1 MAPENAEKPAAAI
14 AASDAYLS
22 VDRATTGPAADVG
35 LLFDMDA
42 RVEQVEIIAD
52 WREDLTRWAWQAQ
65 LRFELIGL
73 DSDEDERLKAEVS
86 DFARCCRA
94 LTWRSAA

>member
-1 MAPENAEKPAAAI
+1 MAPGNAERPAAAI

-35 LLFDMDA
+35 LLFDIDA

-52 WREDLTRWAWQAQ
+52 WREDLTRRARQAQ

-86 DFARCCRA
+86 DFG
-94 LTWRSAA
+94 SAAAAH